1 MTGCPGRHSRPH
13 SPHPRGIIKGYVYSI
28 AQPQPLVQ
36 DLEHWAPEMAEAT
49 TAYGLIGD
57 NWYVFVVRH

>member
-1 MTGCPGRHSRPH
+1 LSGPAFPPSFTTSSWHF
-13 SPHPRGIIKGYVYSI
+13 IKGYVYSI

-49 TAYGLIGD
+49 TAYGLISD